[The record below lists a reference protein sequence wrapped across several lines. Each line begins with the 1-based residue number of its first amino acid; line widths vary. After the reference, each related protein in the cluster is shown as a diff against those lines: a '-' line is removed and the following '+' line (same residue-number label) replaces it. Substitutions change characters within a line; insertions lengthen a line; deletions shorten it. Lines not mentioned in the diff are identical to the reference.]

1 MCLTYVET
9 RLRRVLPL
17 QVAAGAVAATAAAA
31 ASAMPGLSS
40 DGNPTGSPPPGRWN
54 VLPPWLLT
62 PRPPAPRS
70 TPGSSGGGRGTSLRL
85 GSTRPG
91 QGRGPCSPTGG
102 TSSPP
107 GFSPTSPP
115 PPVRPPVRPR
125 EAAAAAESQPPPP
138 FRLQPA
144 SSWPPPPPP
153 PRRRADC
160 GPPRTWPGRPKSA
173 LDWCR
178 HPRRRRPGRPRR

>member
-70 TPGSSGGGRGTSLRL
+70 TPGSSGGGRKPAPPSLQASARL
-85 GSTRPG
+85 
-91 QGRGPCSPTGG
+91 
-102 TSSPP
+102 
-107 GFSPTSPP
+107 
-115 PPVRPPVRPR
+115 VV
-125 EAAAAAESQPPPP
+125 AAASAAAPSAR
-138 FRLQPA
+138 RLRTTPYLA
-144 SSWPPPPPP
+144 
-153 PRRRADC
+153 
-160 GPPRTWPGRPKSA
+160 GPTQICA
-173 LDWCR
+173 
-178 HPRRRRPGRPRR
+178 